1 MIRLGEYMN
10 IAFELK
16 NYRRDCQLGAL
27 GDAYAVLANK
37 TVLPR
42 RMFVFHMLAVQL
54 VMALIP
60 DVRQTLDAQV
70 STWDFVLSQG
80 SGNAGLLIWMAA
92 NARWADRQ
100 IKMKEAN
107 GHE

>member
-1 MIRLGEYMN
+1 MAASAAHGDGAYWHGARLFHC
-10 IAFELK
+10 ARHLRAK
-16 NYRRDCQLGAL
+16 
-27 GDAYAVLANK
+27 K

-60 DVRQTLDAQV
+60 DVRQTLGAQV

-107 GHE
+107 SHE